1 MTATSKIPTADAPSL
16 AHDSDELA
24 ADYEKLSAPQQFESG
39 KRLAADLGIGAGER
53 VLDVGCGTGLL
64 AEHIAGLVG
73 PPGSNGGHVL
83 GIDPL
88 PLRIEVAQVKA
99 RANLAFEV
107 GDANDLG
114 ALPEASFDVVILNA
128 VFHWLSDKP
137 RALGQFARV
146 LREGGRIGMNTRPPN
161 ASGGARFPMYEAMA
175 QAMAEPPF
183 DRYPRPPARG
193 VYQVEPEEMRALLE
207 AAGFTP
213 TRIEVRPSVQVHAT
227 PEAAVRFSEA
237 SSFGNLLGHLPLE
250 LRPAARAA
258 MADKLAALM
267 TPQGIVQQGRRLVAM
282 AVRRSGSPHAR

>member
-1 MTATSKIPTADAPSL
+1 MTATSKAPTTDAPSL

-39 KRLAADLGIGAGER
+39 KRLAAGLGIGAGER

-73 PPGSNGGHVL
+73 PGGHVL

-107 GDANDLG
+107 GDATDLG
-114 ALPEASFDVVILNA
+114 ALPEAGFDVVILNA
-128 VFHWLSDKP
+128 VFHWLPDKP
-137 RALGQFARV
+137 RALRQFARV

-183 DRYPRPPARG
+183 DRHPRPPARG

-237 SSFGNLLGHLPLE
+237 SSFGNLLGHLPPE

-258 MADKLAALM
+258 MAAKLAALM
-267 TPQGIVQQGRRLVAM
+267 TPEGIVQQGRRLVAM
-282 AVRRSGSPHAR
+282 AVRR